1 MPCCPCLLQIYY
13 AYSIIHSNMLS
24 PFKSAHPATLFNCAR
39 FLLMRCLNRPAP
51 LGVSMVSVI
60 VTLARHAMD
69 LGAYKLARFAY
80 NKLQVRG
87 ADGG

>member
-1 MPCCPCLLQIYY
+1 
-13 AYSIIHSNMLS
+13 MLS

-39 FLLMRCLNRPAP
+39 FLLMRTLSRPAP
-51 LGVSMVSVI
+51 LGVSMVNVI

-80 NKLQVRG
+80 SKLQVRFVFIKSQLNQVRINQVS
-87 ADGG
+87 